1 MKWLRG
7 PKMAIIW
14 TVLRIWLGYQW
25 IEAAIGKLTHGF
37 DALGFL
43 QGAIANAKGDHPAVQ
58 GWYAN
63 FLQHFAIP
71 NVELFNHL
79 IPNGELLVGIG
90 LILGFA
96 TIPALVAA
104 AFMNLNFMLAGTTST
119 NPILYTVAIL
129 LMAAGTAGY
138 YYGVDRIILPFI
150 KKRMEDR
157 KLNRRQQ
164 APIH

>member
-7 PKMAIIW
+7 PKMAIVW
-14 TVLRIWLGYQW
+14 TVLRIWLGLQW
-25 IEAAIGKLTHGF
+25 TEAAIEKLTHGF

-43 QGAIANAKGDHPAVQ
+43 QGALANAKGDHPSVQ

-79 IPNGELLVGIG
+79 IPIGELLVGIG
-90 LILGFA
+90 LILGVA
-96 TIPALVAA
+96 TIPALITA

-119 NPILYTVAIL
+119 NPILYTIEIL
-129 LMAAGTAGY
+129 LIAAGTAGY
-138 YYGVDRIILPFI
+138 YYGMDRIIIPKLKNWMHD
-150 KKRMEDR
+150 KKVNR
-157 KLNRRQQ
+157 KHH
-164 APIH
+164 APAS

>member
-7 PKMAIIW
+7 PKMAIVW
-14 TVLRIWLGYQW
+14 TVLRIWLGLQW
-25 IEAAIGKLTHGF
+25 IEAATEKLTHGF
-37 DALGFL
+37 NAMGFL
-43 QGAIANAKGDHPAVQ
+43 QGALANAKGDHPAVQ

-79 IPNGELLVGIG
+79 IPIGELLVGIG
-90 LILGFA
+90 LILGIA
-96 TIPALVAA
+96 TIPALIAG

-119 NPILYTVAIL
+119 NPILYTIAIL

-138 YYGVDRIILPFI
+138 YYGIDRILLP
-150 KKRMEDR
+150 KLKNWLKGR
-157 KLNRRQQ
+157 KINRQHH
-164 APIH
+164 APAH